1 MEKYQIGTANLKG
14 EKETVIVFCKGK
26 HLDLLLLLNDV
37 RFKKH
42 FSAQITHIPQ
52 SLMEILEKW
61 GVWKKVIPH
70 LLEEVINDREMEER
84 FLIDEADIQWRPP
97 LLYPK
102 KLICVGINYTDHIAE
117 MGLKALPPRPYTFL
131 KPATT
136 TLVGTGEEVE
146 LPSQCRMVDWEAE
159 LAVVIGKKVRHVKG
173 DEAMDCIAGYS
184 VINDISAR
192 DWLAEP
198 SLVGVDWVV
207 QKAFDGFAPMGPYI
221 TPAEFVSDPQNLNI
235 SLTVNGVVK
244 QNSNTSKMLFSVQQ
258 IIEHL
263 SSIMTLEPGD
273 VIATGTPA
281 GVEYGRKDPRF
292 LEKGDV
298 MVVEIEGLG
307 KLETKMV

>member
-1 MEKYQIGTANLKG
+1 
-14 EKETVIVFCKGK
+14 
-26 HLDLLLLLNDV
+26 
-37 RFKKH
+37 
-42 FSAQITHIPQ
+42 
-52 SLMEILEKW
+52 
-61 GVWKKVIPH
+61 
-70 LLEEVINDREMEER
+70 
-84 FLIDEADIQWRPP
+84 
-97 LLYPK
+97 
-102 KLICVGINYTDHIAE
+102 
-117 MGLKALPPRPYTFL
+117 
-131 KPATT
+131 
-136 TLVGTGEEVE
+136 
-146 LPSQCRMVDWEAE
+146 
-159 LAVVIGKKVRHVKG
+159 
-173 DEAMDCIAGYS
+173 
-184 VINDISAR
+184 
-192 DWLAEP
+192 
-198 SLVGVDWVV
+198 VDWVV